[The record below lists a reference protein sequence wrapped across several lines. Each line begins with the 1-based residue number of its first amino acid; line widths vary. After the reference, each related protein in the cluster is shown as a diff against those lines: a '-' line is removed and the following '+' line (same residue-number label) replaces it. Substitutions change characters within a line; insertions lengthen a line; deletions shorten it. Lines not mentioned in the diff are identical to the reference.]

1 MEEDVMSFN
10 PPAEGKTI
18 DVNFDFLEA
27 RPEFDMS
34 VRPFIIS
41 LFDRACPV
49 VDLSL
54 SIASQPEIGTFLI
67 ADSGE
72 KPENSII
79 GFATLVPLEPQGP
92 LSYPYIY
99 IGAKGDISLIN
110 SKKAGFFLCER
121 VLNLPIELIPHLYT
135 QLLLDIQWAEEN
147 CQGKFNFEYIL
158 TLSKCLSTLPPSGA
172 ARKKRKNV
180 VPDNLVFV
188 RTEDEIFL
196 KNAEESFLF
205 ECENLGGQ
213 VDDETCSHKLVMVL
227 RKNAF
232 FAAVQEIIKK
242 FSAA

>member
-1 MEEDVMSFN
+1 MNFN
-10 PPAEGKTI
+10 PPNEAKTI

-41 LFDRACPV
+41 LFDRSCPV
-49 VDLSL
+49 VDFSL
-54 SIASQPEIGTFLI
+54 SIASQTEVGTFLI
-67 ADSGE
+67 ADSGD

-79 GFATLVPLEPQGP
+79 GFTTLLPIEPQGP

-110 SKKAGFFLCER
+110 SKRTGFFLCER

-147 CQGKFNFEYIL
+147 CQGKFTFEYIL

-180 VPDNLVFV
+180 VPDNLMFL
-188 RTEDEIFL
+188 RNEDEVFL
-196 KNAEESFLF
+196 KNAQESFLF

-213 VDDETCSHKLVMVL
+213 ANDETCSHKLVMIL
-227 RKNAF
+227 RKDTF
-232 FAAVQEIIKK
+232 LAAVQEIIKN
-242 FSAA
+242 FSA